1 MRLFFYYFLLFFI
14 YSCFGWIVE
23 TINCSITE
31 KRKVLNRGFLIG
43 PYIPI
48 YGTGAIIMV
57 LFLNEYKEEPF
68 VLFCMAVVYCSIIEY
83 ITSYIMEKLF
93 SARWWDYS
101 NYKLN
106 INGRICLKNS
116 LLFGLL
122 GIVLIYGLHPIIE
135 HLLLQ
140 VPDKTL
146 VTISYTVFVIF
157 ILDIL
162 VTLIILSKLDI
173 QINNIKS
180 DATEEID
187 KEVKKIISHYRI
199 LYKRLFKAFPKIKFN
214 IERGNILIEKIRKE
228 FDDIDDML
236 AKNKEEI
243 AKLKKELKKLKINKS
258 NEVINKEEKVKLQN
272 NLRKVRKR
280 KV

>member
-1 MRLFFYYFLLFFI
+1 M
-14 YSCFGWIVE
+14 
-23 TINCSITE
+23 NSI
-31 KRKVLNRGFLIG
+31 
-43 PYIPI
+43 
-48 YGTGAIIMV
+48 
-57 LFLNEYKEEPF
+57 
-68 VLFCMAVVYCSIIEY
+68 
-83 ITSYIMEKLF
+83 
-93 SARWWDYS
+93 